1 MSIKN
6 IIFMGTPIFAVESLK
21 KLHENF
27 NVTAVITQPD
37 KKSGRGQKISISPV
51 KEFALS
57 KNIPV
62 VQPNTLKNEEFM
74 DFLKKENPDLIV
86 VVAYGK
92 ILPESILNFPKY
104 GCINVHGSLLPR
116 WRGAAPIHWSIIE
129 GDKKTGVTIM
139 YMDKGLDTG
148 DMILKKEILINDKM
162 TTSELHDIMMKVGAE
177 ALVEALFNIN
187 NGKIIREKQDDKLA
201 TYASMLNNDN
211 TQIDFNK
218 SSTEIVNLI
227 RGLNSWPKAYT
238 HLDEK
243 IYKVLEAEIST
254 KKGNPGEIISFDKNG
269 ILVGTKDSSITIKK
283 IQPPNKGIM
292 EASAFI
298 NGNKDLL
305 VKHRKFE
312 MIKND

>member
-238 HLDEK
+238 YLDGK

-254 KKGNPGEIISFDKNG
+254 KKGNPREIISFDKNG
-269 ILVGTKDSSITIKK
+269 ILVGTKDGSITIKK

-305 VKHRKFE
+305 AKSRKFE

>member
-37 KKSGRGQKISISPV
+37 KKSGRGQKLSISPV

-92 ILPESILNFPKY
+92 ILPESVLNFPKY

-148 DMILKKEILINDKM
+148 DMILKKEIPITDKM
-162 TTSELHDIMMKVGAE
+162 TTSKLHDIMMKVGAE

-211 TQIDFNK
+211 SQIDFNK